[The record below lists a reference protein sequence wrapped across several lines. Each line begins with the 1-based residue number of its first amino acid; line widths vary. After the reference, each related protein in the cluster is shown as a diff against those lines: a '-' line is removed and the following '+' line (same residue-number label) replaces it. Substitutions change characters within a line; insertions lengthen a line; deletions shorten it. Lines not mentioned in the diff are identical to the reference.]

1 MRSPNPSAMASR
13 TRLSWNRE
21 GVSSPLA
28 RNLTSSFSTIRTMTT
43 MINVMYKFAVMMRP
57 VGLETASAQKNTT
70 DIMTAHFSSLNFVSP
85 VSRCT
90 LSQSFC
96 AAPNKIP
103 SNHVSGLNMTVSPLI
118 VAPREGSPNFN
129 VFLAFCPHL
138 CLLAGGGIATSGKEV
153 ICRDHFSADELRKE
167 VVVDYR
173 ARHRRGTPLRNRP
186 GARLVL

>member
-118 VAPREGSPNFN
+118 VAPLEGSPNFN
-129 VFLAFCPHL
+129 VFRYGVYRYSLIRQTIHGGRPSHRRRGRCSP
-138 CLLAGGGIATSGKEV
+138 CLLSAPLPARGRRHSYQRQGG
-153 ICRDHFSADELRKE
+153 HL
-167 VVVDYR
+167 
-173 ARHRRGTPLRNRP
+173 
-186 GARLVL
+186 